1 MKRKHKIE
9 DITSTETGQSQ
20 KRDRRNAKR
29 RAAIEIYEMPDGRVN
44 IDYYDSQ
51 VNTSN
56 LGQKRSFDMIAYM
69 AQQYVFHR
77 IKELIAQASLGCI
90 QNYDQAPVDI
100 QAALAKADSKLDQV
114 RQLAVNIKTGK
125 GGSEPDDPYKLQRK
139 LYDILK

>member
-51 VNTSN
+51 VNTFN

-69 AQQYVFHR
+69 AQ
-77 IKELIAQASLGCI
+77 
-90 QNYDQAPVDI
+90 
-100 QAALAKADSKLDQV
+100 
-114 RQLAVNIKTGK
+114 
-125 GGSEPDDPYKLQRK
+125 
-139 LYDILK
+139 